1 LTVEMA
7 ARLQGFPEDWH
18 FVGRKTHAY
27 RQVGN
32 AFPPPVAEA
41 VGLQIAEAIAG
52 AAGKKRSTPADL
64 RASLQRELDAVAAAA
79 PIEVQPKPGKRKRD
93 VA

>member
-1 LTVEMA
+1 VEMA
-7 ARLQGFPEDWH
+7 ARLQGFPEEWQ
-18 FVGRKTHAY
+18 FVGKKTHAY

-41 VGLQIAEAIAG
+41 VGLQIAQAIAG
-52 AAGKKRSTPADL
+52 AAGKKRHTPSEI
-64 RASLQRELDAVAAAA
+64 RAARQRELDAVAPAVA
-79 PIEVQPKPGKRKRD
+79 EDLPKTRKKKLPT